1 MAKRSYFHQ
10 KGTEYVSPHSYI
22 SSAESDEIGPGAT
35 GKMRIAGA
43 SPRPWTDDEI
53 RAYCAE
59 QDRLAQEASDLGME

>member
-1 MAKRSYFHQ
+1 MAKRYFHQ
-10 KGTEYVSPHSYI
+10 KGTAYASPTSYI
-22 SSAESDEIGPGAT
+22 SSDSADEVGPGAA

-53 RAYCAE
+53 SAYCAE